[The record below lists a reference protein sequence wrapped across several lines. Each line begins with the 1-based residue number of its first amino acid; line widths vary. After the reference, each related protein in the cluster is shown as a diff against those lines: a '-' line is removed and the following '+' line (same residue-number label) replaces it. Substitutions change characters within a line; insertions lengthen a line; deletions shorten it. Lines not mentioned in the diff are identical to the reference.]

1 MVPSAVGRRAGPG
14 HGGAVGGVGHCAVHM
29 SVMLIN
35 NRGRS
40 VQ

>member
-14 HGGAVGGVGHCAVHM
+14 HGAAAGGVGHCAVHM

>member
-14 HGGAVGGVGHCAVHM
+14 HGAAGGVGHCAVHM